1 MVAHW
6 FKWFDLHVID
16 GVIHGVAY
24 AAVWTSKLDGRFDSG
39 VVDGLVNV
47 VGRSVSGVGGWL
59 RNVQTGSLRGYVLFL
74 VLAAVGVFLLLTW
87 WVTLVLA
94 G

>member
-1 MVAHW
+1 MVRP
-6 FKWFDLHVID
+6 DVID

-24 AAVWTSKLDGRFDSG
+24 AAVWVSKWDGRFDNG

-47 VGRSVSGVGGWL
+47 VGRSVYGVGGWL
-59 RNVQTGSLRGYVLFL
+59 RNVQTGSLRSYVLFL

>member
-1 MVAHW
+1 MA
-6 FKWFDLHVID
+6 KW
-16 GVIHGVAY
+16 
-24 AAVWTSKLDGRFDSG
+24 DGRFDNG
-39 VVDGLVNV
+39 VVDGLVNL
-47 VGRSVSGVGGWL
+47 VGRSVYGVGGWL
-59 RNVQTGSLRGYVLFL
+59 RSVQTGYVRSYVLFL